1 MQTQINLDF
10 VSLTEE
16 INFVNLDTDKSV
28 D

>member
-1 MQTQINLDF
+1 MQTRINLDF

-16 INFVNLDTDKSV
+16 INFVDLDTDKSV